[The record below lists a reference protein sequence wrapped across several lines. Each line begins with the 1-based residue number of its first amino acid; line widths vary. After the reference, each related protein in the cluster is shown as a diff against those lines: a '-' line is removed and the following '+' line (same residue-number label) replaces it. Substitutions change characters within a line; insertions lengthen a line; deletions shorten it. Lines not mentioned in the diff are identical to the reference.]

1 MIVRKEKMST
11 KIKNYFKN
19 IFSKMLNSAKKNK
32 KKKGSNIRK
41 EYVAQAT
48 NEEVKSRNIAIE
60 NKRNDYVGEKVHQNK
75 NKEITVEFVGN
86 KRKPKEITIEYENK
100 TPKKKKE
107 IVVEYEN
114 RKRANSISKENSNI
128 QTKKN
133 PTTPKQPIN
142 NKQANR
148 NTNNQKKDFSDKA
161 KNNQVKPKNYIDNV
175 KKDKIQYTSNIKK
188 HNKEAKILEKKD
200 VIEVRKPIIENIESK
215 PEIKEKKVVT
225 ELALKPTKI
234 KKEKKIFNIFQLF
247 KEKERKKR
255 KEILNRV
262 RENKMD
268 DYETIST
275 KTKLSRGSIAVEDVD
290 ANELDPLIDLY
301 RDSNKKLR
309 NRIRESQN
317 F

>member
-1 MIVRKEKMST
+1 MIVKKEKMST

-19 IFSKMLNSAKKNK
+19 IFSKMLNNTKKNK
-32 KKKGSNIRK
+32 KKKENNNRK
-41 EYVAQAT
+41 EYIPEVINREVQSINFAT
-48 NEEVKSRNIAIE
+48 E
-60 NKRNDYVGEKVHQNK
+60 NKKNNNFTEKTYQNRS
-75 NKEITVEFVGN
+75 KEITVEFVEN

-100 TPKKKKE
+100 IPKKKKE

-114 RKRANSISKENSNI
+114 RKRANAIPKEANI
-128 QTKKN
+128 TTAKKN
-133 PTTPKQPIN
+133 MVTQKSQPTN
-142 NKQANR
+142 NKQL
-148 NTNNQKKDFSDKA
+148 D
-161 KNNQVKPKNYIDNV
+161 KNNVKERKEFSNKIKDNKV
-175 KKDKIQYTSNIKK
+175 QPKIQSNVQNKREKTVKDIKTR
-188 HNKEAKILEKKD
+188 KEEIIKSKT
-200 VIEVRKPIIENIESK
+200 EV
-215 PEIKEKKVVT
+215 KEKKAVT